1 MGRIEDNRKSRKDK
15 KSSDNDPLSG
25 EIGNRDRNTNDF
37 DIDEKTIKDQKKK
50 K

>member
-1 MGRIEDNRKSRKDK
+1 MPGPIEDKHRGKKDRRKE
-15 KSSDNDPLSG
+15 DPLTG
-25 EIGNRDRNTNDF
+25 EIGNRDKDTNDF